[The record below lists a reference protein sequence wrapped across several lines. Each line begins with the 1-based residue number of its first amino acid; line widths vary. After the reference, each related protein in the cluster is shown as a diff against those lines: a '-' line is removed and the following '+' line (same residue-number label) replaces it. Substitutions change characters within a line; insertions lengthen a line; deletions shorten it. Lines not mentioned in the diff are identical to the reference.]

1 LNASVS
7 SAASAG
13 KPTEPWHPA
22 PAGMVQQVTGV
33 PEVVF
38 DEVGLQPAVTPPVVL
53 SSQPALRFGGK
64 PGVYYL
70 GAEPCPLCAAER
82 WAFIVATSRFGTW
95 SKLGIAQ
102 SAANDEFPNT
112 QSFTFLRAS
121 FSSPYIAVRTVEHF
135 GSRPLAN
142 GHPAILQQP
151 TSVEAAIY
159 NRYDAAKYF
168 PENPGTYPFL
178 DFGNRVVLA
187 GPSYDPGTLAGLSR
201 AQIASDL
208 ANPSSGVTKNI
219 VGTANYLAAAIC
231 SIDGQRPSSVCASTG
246 VTQARD
252 FAKIGLGTASGNCVC
267 KPSG

>member
-1 LNASVS
+1 VS

-13 KPTEPWHPA
+13 KPSAPWQPA
-22 PAGMVQQVTGV
+22 PAATVQQVTGI
-33 PEVVF
+33 PEAVF
-38 DEVGLQPAVTPPVVL
+38 NAVGLQSGVTPPVVL

-82 WAFIVATSRFGTW
+82 WAFIAATSRFGTW

-112 QSFTFLRAS
+112 QSFTFFRAS

-135 GSRPLAN
+135 GSQQLAN
-142 GHPAILQQP
+142 GHPAILQRS

-159 NRYDAAKYF
+159 NRYDSAKYF

-178 DFGNRVVLA
+178 DFGNRVVVA

-201 AQIASDL
+201 AQIASGL
-208 ANPSSGVTKNI
+208 ANPSSAVTKNI

-231 SIDGQRPSSVCASTG
+231 SLDGQRPTSVCASTA
-246 VTQARD
+246 VTQARN
-252 FAKIGLGTASGNCVC
+252 FAKIGLGTQSGNCVC